1 MMLEVVASK
10 LVFDIRLEDACDFYE
25 LKKTVGA
32 KESTGNSSSDQQ

>member
-1 MMLEVVASK
+1 VKPK

-32 KESTGNSSSDQQ
+32 EESTGE